1 MDPMSSK
8 SGGWKSGGSGGSGGW
23 RSGDQ
28 SEGKSGGAIRLVVA
42 LAITAWLGCA
52 QPQTRTSRPELTVP
66 VRTAVRDEETRLF
79 AQTVA
84 DLAAPTM
91 EGRGTGTAGLDRARD
106 YLVERFGELG
116 LEPAFRVDG
125 QPSFT
130 QPFTAITG
138 VQAKHQTL
146 EMLDPQGRVLTPT
159 KQGEHF
165 NALGFSASGA
175 FEGPIVFV
183 GYGIVDEQH
192 GYDSYAQADPE
203 VVRGR
208 VAIAFRFEPQD
219 PMGKSLWARREGGFG
234 PWTEAASLV
243 NKARWAAQRGAA
255 ALLVVDP
262 PVQDHGDLK
271 STRYSFDAAPASI
284 PVIHIRSGLFR
295 AILAQAGRDPQ
306 STLEAYQE
314 QANRGGGSVDPID
327 GAVLRGRVEIETQT
341 TTLANVGGLVRG
353 CGSLADQIVVVGA
366 HYDHLGFGD
375 PGRLGPENVIY
386 PGADDNASGTAGL
399 LLLARRAVEQRNRL
413 AGTPPS
419 HQRGVASR
427 ATAEDHRTILF
438 VAFSGEERGLLG
450 SSYLV
455 KHEDQLNL
463 DEHRTVAMINLDMIG
478 RMRGDR
484 LFALGVG
491 SGDLWER
498 WLTEVAASTG
508 LNLSRDPVAFG
519 ASDQLPFYNDKVPVL
534 HLFTGVH
541 DDYHRPTDTPEKI
554 NAEGGVR
561 VVQLVDA
568 LLQRARTGTD
578 TIAFVPDATPFDPHG
593 VGMAGA
599 GGPATAYLGVVPDY
613 ATLYGNE
620 GCAIAGVSPGSPAQA
635 AGLQAGDVIL
645 RWNQSEVG
653 NVYGLSA
660 ALRASS
666 PGDPVRLTVR
676 RGDQTLQ
683 LQATLGRR

>member
-1 MDPMSSK
+1 MNPMTSK
-8 SGGWKSGGSGGSGGW
+8 SAGESGGN
-23 RSGDQ
+23 
-28 SEGKSGGAIRLVVA
+28 SGGAIRLVA
-42 LAITAWLGCA
+42 AIAMTAWLGCA
-52 QPQTRTSRPELTVP
+52 EPPARTSRPQPIAP

-91 EGRGTGTAGLDRARD
+91 EGRGPGTAGLDRARD
-106 YLVERFGELG
+106 YLVDRFGELA

-130 QPFTAITG
+130 QPFTAVTG

-146 EMLDPQGRVLTPT
+146 EMLDPQGRVLTPA

-175 FEGPIVFV
+175 FVGPVAFV
-183 GYGIVDEQH
+183 GYGIVDEKH

-203 VVRGR
+203 ALRGR

-219 PMGKSLWARREGGFG
+219 PTGKSLWAGREGRLG

-314 QANRGGGSVDPID
+314 QANRGGGSVDPVD

-341 TTLANVGGLVRG
+341 ATLANVGGLVRG
-353 CGSLADQIVVVGA
+353 SGSLADQIVVVGA

-375 PGRLGPENVIY
+375 AGRLGPENVIY

-399 LLLARRAVEQRNRL
+399 LLLARRAVERSDRS
-413 AGTPPS
+413 ADTPPG
-419 HQRGVASR
+419 HQRGAAARTPV
-427 ATAEDHRTILF
+427 EDRRTILF

-463 DEHRTVAMINLDMIG
+463 DEHSAVAMINLDMIG

-498 WLTEVAASTG
+498 WLAEAAAETG
-508 LNLSRDPVAFG
+508 LSLSRDPVAFG
-519 ASDQLPFYNDKVPVL
+519 ASDQLPFYNDKIPVL

-554 NAEGGVR
+554 NAEGGGR

-568 LLQRARTGTD
+568 LLQRACTGSEP
-578 TIAFVPDATPFDPHG
+578 IAFVPDATAVDPHG
-593 VGMAGA
+593 LGMAAGA
-599 GGPATAYLGVVPDY
+599 GGPTTAYLGVVPDY
-613 ATLYGNE
+613 ATLYGND

-645 RWNQSEVG
+645 KWNQTEVG

-666 PGDPVRLTVR
+666 PGDPVTLTVR
-676 RGDQTLQ
+676 RGDQTLEF
-683 LQATLGRR
+683 QAALGRR

>member
-1 MDPMSSK
+1 M
-8 SGGWKSGGSGGSGGW
+8 
-23 RSGDQ
+23 
-28 SEGKSGGAIRLVVA
+28 
-42 LAITAWLGCA
+42 TAWLGCA
-52 QPQTRTSRPELTVP
+52 EPPVRASRPQPIVP

-91 EGRGTGTAGLDRARD
+91 QGRGPGTAGLDRARD
-106 YLVERFGELG
+106 YLVERFDELG
-116 LEPAFRVDG
+116 LEPAFRVEG
-125 QPSFT
+125 LPSFT
-130 QPFTAITG
+130 EPFTAVTG
-138 VQAKHQTL
+138 VRAKHQTL
-146 EMLDPQGRVLTPT
+146 EMLDPQGRVLTPA

-175 FEGPIVFV
+175 FEGPVVFV

-192 GYDSYAQADPE
+192 GYDSYGQADPE
-203 VVRGR
+203 ALRGR
-208 VAIAFRFEPQD
+208 VVIAFRFEPQD
-219 PMGKSLWARREGGFG
+219 PTGRSLWAGPEGRLG

-262 PVQDHGDLK
+262 PVQDHGELK
-271 STRYSFDAAPASI
+271 STRHSFDAAPATI

-314 QANRGGGSVDPID
+314 QANRSGGSVDPID
-327 GAVLRGRVEIETQT
+327 GVVLRGRVEIETQT
-341 TTLANVGGLVRG
+341 ATLANVGGLVRG
-353 CGSLADQIVVVGA
+353 SGSLADQVVVVGA

-399 LLLARRAVEQRNRL
+399 LLLARRAVERRDRL
-413 AGTPPS
+413 AGTPPG
-419 HQRGVASR
+419 HQRGPASR
-427 ATAEDHRTILF
+427 SPAEDHRTILF

-455 KHEDQLNL
+455 KHEDQLNFG
-463 DEHRTVAMINLDMIG
+463 EHRTVAMINLDMIG

-498 WLTEVAASTG
+498 WLAEAAVETG
-508 LNLSRDPVAFG
+508 LSLSRDPVAFG

-541 DDYHRPTDTPEKI
+541 NDYHQPSDTSEKI

-568 LLQRARTGTD
+568 LLQRACTGSEP
-578 TIAFVPDATPFDPHG
+578 IAFVPDATPLDPHG

-613 ATLYGNE
+613 ATLYGND
-620 GCAIAGVSPGSPAQA
+620 GCAISGVSPGSPAQA

-645 RWNQSEVG
+645 KWNQTEVG

-660 ALRASS
+660 ALRVSS
-666 PGDPVRLTVR
+666 PGDRVTLTVR
-676 RGDQTLQ
+676 RGDQTLE
-683 LQATLGRR
+683 LKTTLGRR